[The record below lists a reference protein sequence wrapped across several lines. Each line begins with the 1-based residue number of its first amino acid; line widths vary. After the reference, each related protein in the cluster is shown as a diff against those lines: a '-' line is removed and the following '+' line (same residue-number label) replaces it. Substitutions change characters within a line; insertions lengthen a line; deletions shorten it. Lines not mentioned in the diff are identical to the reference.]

1 MIETFSNAFFAL
13 LKSIPFILT
22 IHGFFLLIIFFQFI
36 AIALCLRIII
46 KSGTLKDIKQFLD
59 EYWQW
64 HHLKHNGL
72 ILSLWFSSLS
82 AYLTLLIVTYD
93 IQDMTI
99 HHAILEKPLQMLYIA
114 LGSVFLCVYT
124 YHRLRDQIEAT
135 RLTTIRLKKM
145 RIYTKF
151 KSALRKVQGAPI
163 KETSWGMWVSTLASA
178 TEWASEHMVKRQIN
192 AEVKEAM
199 VNFAAYAAIEYIVRM
214 SIVGVAVW
222 VAYQ

>member
-1 MIETFSNAFFAL
+1 MLESFLVALMAL

-22 IHGFFLLIIFFQFI
+22 VHGLFLLIILFQFI
-36 AIALCLRIII
+36 AIAISLRIIL
-46 KSGTLKDIKQFLD
+46 KSGTMKDIKQFLD

-72 ILSLWFSSLS
+72 ILSLWISSLS

-93 IQDMTI
+93 MQDMTI
-99 HHAILEKPLQMLYIA
+99 HSALLTKPIQMAYIGV
-114 LGSVFLCVYT
+114 GSVFLLVYT
-124 YHRLRDQIEAT
+124 FYRLRDQIEAT
-135 RLTTIRLKKM
+135 RVTTVRLKKM

-178 TEWASEHMVKRQIN
+178 TEWASEHLVKRQIN
-192 AEVKEAM
+192 AEVKDAM

-222 VAYQ
+222 IVYQ